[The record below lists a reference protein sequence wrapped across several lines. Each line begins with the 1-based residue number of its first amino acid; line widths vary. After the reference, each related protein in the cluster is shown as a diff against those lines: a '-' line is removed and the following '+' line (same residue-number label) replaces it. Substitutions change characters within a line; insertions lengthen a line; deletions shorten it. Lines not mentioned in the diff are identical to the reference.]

1 MEQEI
6 NQILTDNN
14 ILQNSKM
21 REKLEQMIQKS
32 YNINV
37 PSIILEY
44 LSEDDIIF
52 ELSDLTQFYKHFG
65 EVDYLKIDGK
75 ENIVLFRNFFSA
87 NICIEFLNRECNYKN
102 NMKDSFN
109 VRWFDFNSD
118 LKKLPHDV
126 ENLYRNI
133 NNSNIA
139 NLRESNFDNS
149 PMNMLNQNKPFI
161 NMSNINQMG
170 NSISSIN
177 NINNIN
183 VPPNNMKLIN
193 QNPIV
198 MNPKLQYLQPNLL
211 IQYSQINK
219 NIQMNNKNNSSNI
232 NNINNMQQ
240 NQSMQNF
247 SFPGM
252 NLPPQVQKPI
262 QNGFPVFMGQNINNI
277 NNINS
282 INQINTIN
290 NINNINSI
298 NQINNI
304 NNINS
309 VNNLL
314 PNNSQQ
320 LNNILNNN
328 QFIKNQR
335 AFNQNLANNNN
346 NEEKNGGKCTCKY
359 EILISNDKDFQIAR
373 RLIGSKGCNMKKI
386 INECSSRDDK
396 DIVKLRLRGQGSGY
410 KEGPQNKESDEPLH
424 LCISAKNPEKMKKA
438 CILVD
443 ELLSRIKEEY
453 KLFCEKNNIS
463 PIDEQIARKI
473 ENRNSFHKMK

>member
-6 NQILTDNN
+6 NQILTDNC

-21 REKLEQMIQKS
+21 REKLEQMIQNNN
-32 YNINV
+32 NINV

-44 LSEDDIIF
+44 LSEDNIAF
-52 ELSDLTQFYKHFG
+52 ELNDLTQFYKHFG

-87 NICIEFLNRECNYKN
+87 SICLEFLKRDCNYKN
-102 NMKDSFN
+102 NMENNFN
-109 VRWFDFNSD
+109 VRWFDIDSD
-118 LKKLPHDV
+118 LKKLPPEV
-126 ENLYRNI
+126 QNLYRNI

-139 NLRESNFDNS
+139 NIPENNFDNS
-149 PMNMLNQNKPFI
+149 PVNMLNQNKPFI
-161 NMSNINQMG
+161 NMNNINQM
-170 NSISSIN
+170 NNNMN
-177 NINNIN
+177 NINHIN
-183 VPPNNMKLIN
+183 NVNNLNPAPSSMKLVH

-198 MNPKLQYLQPNLL
+198 MNQKLQYLQPNLL
-211 IQYSQINK
+211 MQINK
-219 NIQMNNKNNSSNI
+219 NIQMNNMNNM
-232 NNINNMQQ
+232 NNINNMNNMQQ
-240 NQSMQNF
+240 APPIQNMAF
-247 SFPGM
+247 HGM
-252 NLPPQVQKPI
+252 NLHPQVQKPLP
-262 QNGFPVFMGQNINNI
+262 NGFPVFMGQNINNI
-277 NNINS
+277 NNISN

-314 PNNSQQ
+314 QNNPQQ
-320 LNNILNNN
+320 LNNIINNN

-335 AFNQNLANNNN
+335 VFNQNINNNNN

-359 EILISNDKDFQIAR
+359 EILIANDKEFQIAR

-438 CILVD
+438 CFLVD

-453 KLFCEKNNIS
+453 KIFCEKNNIN

-473 ENRNSFHKMK
+473 ENRNSIHKMK

>member
-6 NQILTDNN
+6 NQVLLDNN
-14 ILQNSKM
+14 ILQNPKM
-21 REKLEQMIQKS
+21 RAKLAEMIQKNN
-32 YNINV
+32 NINV
-37 PSIILEY
+37 PSIIFEY
-44 LSEDDIIF
+44 LPEDDITF

-65 EVDYLKIDGK
+65 EVDYIKIDRK

-87 NICIEFLNRECNYKN
+87 NICMEFLKRDCNYIN
-102 NMKDSFN
+102 NMKGNFN
-109 VRWFDFNSD
+109 VRWFDIESD
-118 LKKLPHDV
+118 IKKLPPEV

-133 NNSNIA
+133 INNNIA
-139 NLRESNFDNS
+139 NIRNNNLDNS
-149 PMNMLNQNKPFI
+149 PMNIMDHNKPLL
-161 NMSNINQMG
+161 NMNNINQI
-170 NSISSIN
+170 NNN
-177 NINNIN
+177 NINNVN
-183 VPPNNMKLIN
+183 NLNGLQNNMKLIN
-193 QNPIV
+193 QNAIA

-211 IQYSQINK
+211 LQYNQINK
-219 NIQMNNKNNSSNI
+219 NIQMNNMNNM
-232 NNINNMQQ
+232 NNINNMQH
-240 NQSMQNF
+240 NPTAQNF
-247 SFPGM
+247 AFQNR
-252 NLPPQVQKPI
+252 NLPPQAQKQIP
-262 QNGFPVFMGQNINNI
+262 NNFPVFMGQNINNI

-304 NNINS
+304 NNINN

-314 PNNSQQ
+314 QNNPQQ

-328 QFIKNQR
+328 QLIKNQR
-335 AFNQNLANNNN
+335 AFNQNINNNI

-359 EILISNDKDFQIAR
+359 EILITNDKDFQIAR

-386 INECSSRDDK
+386 INECSSRNDK

-438 CILVD
+438 CFLVD
-443 ELLSRIKEEY
+443 ELLNRIKEEY
-453 KLFCEKNNIS
+453 KIYCEKNNIS
-463 PIDEQIARKI
+463 PVDEQIARKI
-473 ENRNSFHKMK
+473 ENRNSFHKK